1 MEKPLVAGVAL
12 TLLAGVMSG
21 NCMLPLKFVPLIMGF
36 LWMGAFALYSLASSF
51 LGPLG
56 TSIGWGL
63 MQIFMIAAA
72 TTSGIFSGE
81 WKGAA
86 RSAVFFLSSGL
97 AALGFAIVLL
107 AKGSR

>member
-1 MEKPLVAGVAL
+1 
-12 TLLAGVMSG
+12 
-21 NCMLPLKFVPLIMGF
+21 MGF

-56 TSIGWGL
+56 SSIGWGL

-72 TTSGIFSGE
+72 TASGIFSGE
-81 WKGAA
+81 WKSAS
-86 RSAVFFLSSGL
+86 RSALFFLSSGL
-97 AALGFAIVLL
+97 IALAFAIALL